1 MCRKLIKFGKVH
13 VICKC
18 TSNAKLQAITEIDR
32 IRASNY
38 TKGARKVFV
47 FLVMAFVSSLCIT
60 PKIVFIILYYI
71 HILNVPIDISERFQ
85 DYEYFFYKMKLATII
100 NILQCVQFLNHGINP
115 IVYGLFDL
123 QFRKRCV
130 MLYKRCWSNT
140 RD

>member
-1 MCRKLIKFGKVH
+1 MCRKLIKFGKLH
-13 VICKC
+13 VVCKC
-18 TSNAKLQAITEIDR
+18 TSNVELLSDTNHHLQVITDIDR

-60 PKIVFIILYYI
+60 PRIVFMIIFI
-71 HILNVPIDISERFQ
+71 MHDLNLIRNINLKVEI
-85 DYEYFFYKMKLATII
+85 Y
-100 NILQCVQFLNHGINP
+100 NILECVQFLNHCINP

-140 RD
+140 RN